1 MFSTSRSTSNFHWSW
16 IFGDTEIGCKYYL
29 LNIFIIHVLNIDHLK
44 GWNTEAHYID
54 IHSASKQN
62 LLNLLK
68 HIGNWFSPLWQNGLG
83 IGIALDLYYI
93 LRWESHVFFLP
104 LTPSLVI
111 TFSTEVEIVWESKFE
126 RCRNLEKLGGGCF
139 LKTLYKNDCHMLD
152 CLI

>member
-16 IFGDTEIGCKYYL
+16 IYGNTEIRCKYYL

-62 LLNLLK
+62 PLNLLK
-68 HIGNWFSPLWQNGLG
+68 HIVNWFSPLWQNGLV

-93 LRWESHVFFLP
+93 LRCESQCFLP
-104 LTPSLVI
+104 SFDTPSCHNV
-111 TFSTEVEIVWESKFE
+111 FYSKFE
-126 RCRNLEKLGGGCF
+126 RCRNLENMGGCF
-139 LKTLYKNDCHMLD
+139 LKTLYKNDCHMFD